1 MTDAHPI
8 ISRDTLNFTPDNKQC
23 YAYSGVG
30 TATSS
35 VDFDGLDFTTNS
47 EYIKGR
53 VYFSMD
59 NDDVASGEQV
69 GWKIMLA
76 DQQLTI
82 SRVEASATDILDV
95 ALISYVDIII
105 PPFTNFKAVAFTN
118 ASGVNCNFIF
128 TGYAFGMTETG
139 YQ

>member
-1 MTDAHPI
+1 MSSQI
-8 ISRDTLNFTPDNKQC
+8 IITPNALNFTPDNKQC

-30 TATSS
+30 TATSATN
-35 VDFDGLDFTTNS
+35 FTGLDFTTNS
-47 EYIKGR
+47 EFVKGR

-76 DQQLTI
+76 DQQITM

-95 ALISYVDIII
+95 TLTSYIDIII
-105 PPFTNFKAVAFTN
+105 PPFTNLKAVSFTN
-118 ASGVNCNFIF
+118 ASGVNCTFVF
-128 TGYAFGMTETG
+128 TGDVYGMKDTG
-139 YQ
+139 FQ